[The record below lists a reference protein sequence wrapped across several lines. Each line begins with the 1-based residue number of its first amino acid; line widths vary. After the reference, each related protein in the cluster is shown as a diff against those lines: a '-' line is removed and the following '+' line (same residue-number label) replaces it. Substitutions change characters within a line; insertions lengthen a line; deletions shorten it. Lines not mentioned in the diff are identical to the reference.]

1 MSRLAI
7 ANKFKNHLS
16 GLGRENIRPDTK
28 IEISTEEKNMSMFNT
43 HGELNALND
52 RDALAQIVKFAS
64 IIQNNQSANQGLAG
78 SPSFTEEQ
86 KDELVRRALMT
97 QEGKVA
103 LGQAMANPIR
113 RNLDYQGVGRRVL
126 VVDPLPQGALPVYD
140 RDIDVAAVVV
150 SSNGS
155 APESRIFS
163 DRVTVPDFE
172 VVSNPTV
179 RIAEVKRRRFNVIDR
194 AQQKAR
200 QEIQA
205 QEDANIF
212 AALDYAGDAS
222 LGGEN
227 TAQDI
232 ADAGLLKRNLSN
244 IKVQVDR
251 WDLVTTKFLMNII
264 EFNDILNWAAYS
276 GTSTGEIDMVSQR
289 EILQTGLFAHLWGAD
304 IIVSKVVPVGSIYGA
319 ADPEFVGV
327 MPIRQDIE
335 VLPADEPKQLKL
347 GWVVNEIIGIGI
359 VNPRGVCAG
368 RKTVTVG

>member
-1 MSRLAI
+1 MSL
-7 ANKFKNHLS
+7 
-16 GLGRENIRPDTK
+16 
-28 IEISTEEKNMSMFNT
+28 FNT
-43 HGELNALND
+43 NGEMNALDD
-52 RDALAQIVKFAS
+52 RDALQQLVKYAS
-64 IIQNNQSANQGLAG
+64 ILQRNQSANQTLAG
-78 SPSFTEEQ
+78 RPSFTEEQ
-86 KDELVRRALMT
+86 KDELVKRALT
-97 QEGKVA
+97 TEGGKIA

-113 RNLDYQGVGRRVL
+113 RNLDYQGVARRVL

-140 RDIDVAAVVV
+140 RDIDVAAAVI

-155 APESRIFS
+155 PAESRVFG
-163 DRVTVPDFE
+163 DRVTVPE
-172 VVSNPTV
+172 VEIASNPTV

-200 QEIQA
+200 QEVQA
-205 QEDANIF
+205 QEDGNIF
-212 AALDYAGDAS
+212 AALDFAGDDA

-232 ADAGLLKRNLSN
+232 ADSGLLKRNLSG

-251 WDLVTTKFLMNII
+251 WDLVTTKYLMNIV
-264 EFNDILNWAAYS
+264 EFNDILNWGAGGGQSAAS
-276 GTSTGEIDMVSQR
+276 GGEVDMVTQR

-304 IIVSKVVPVGSIYGA
+304 IVVSKVVPAGTVFGC

-347 GWVVNEIIGIGI
+347 GWVVNEIVGFGI
-359 VNPRGVCAG
+359 VNARGVGVG
-368 RKTVTVG
+368 RKSVAAG

>member
-1 MSRLAI
+1 M
-7 ANKFKNHLS
+7 
-16 GLGRENIRPDTK
+16 LGRTNIRPGK
-28 IEISTEEKNMSMFNT
+28 IHSEKSWRIIMSLFNT
-43 HGELNALND
+43 HGELNATSD

-64 IIQNNQSANQGLAG
+64 IIQENQSANTGLAQ

-86 KDELVRRALMT
+86 KDELIRRALMT
-97 QEGKVA
+97 SEGKIA

-113 RNLDYQGVGRRVL
+113 RNLDYQGIGRRVL

-155 APESRIFS
+155 APESRVFS
-163 DRVTVPDFE
+163 DRVTVPEFE
-172 VVSNPTV
+172 IMSNPTV
-179 RIAEVKRRRFNVIDR
+179 RISEVKRRRFNVIDR

-212 AALDYAGDAS
+212 AALDYAGDSA

-227 TAQDI
+227 TAQNIGDS
-232 ADAGLLKRNLSN
+232 GLLKRDLSE
-244 IKVQVDR
+244 IKVQIDK
-251 WDLVTTKFLMNII
+251 WDLVTTKFMMNII
-264 EFNDILNWAAYS
+264 EFNDILNWSALNGAN
-276 GTSTGEIDMVSQR
+276 GLGEIDMVTQR
-289 EILQTGLFAHLWGAD
+289 EILQTGLFAHIWGAD
-304 IIVSKVVPVGSIYGA
+304 LMVSKIIPVGEVFA
-319 ADPEFVGV
+319 VADPEFVGV

-359 VNPRGVCAG
+359 VNPRGVSLG
-368 RKTVTVG
+368 RKDVGGYV